1 MAYSNR
7 RWRVKG
13 SGSKEEALNSVTG
26 KRGAALRVRIG
37 LLVLLM
43 AGLPTMA
50 KVEVD
55 FNPDLDFSQFKTYA
69 YIGGVEHLVMLQLNP
84 ELINDRVHRAVQRE
98 LTKKGL
104 REVQPSE
111 NPELVVRYWANSQVQ
126 VNVAAT
132 GNWGPYGS
140 YLGTYWGFLYDTM
153 SASSTREGMLVL
165 DLIDAKNKDLAWRM
179 YLVRKIVK
187 VDKDW
192 KKADQDFRKGF
203 ESYPPSAKQIER
215 KKEERANEKP
225 KPEPMQCA
233 VGGMDA
239 TAFPGWRRE

>member
-1 MAYSNR
+1 MNR
-7 RWRVKG
+7 V
-13 SGSKEEALNSVTG
+13 SG

-43 AGLPTMA
+43 AGLPAMA

-55 FNPDLDFSQFKTYA
+55 FNPNLDFSQFKTYA

-111 NPELVVRYWANSQVQ
+111 NPDLVVRYWANSPVQ

-132 GNWGPYGS
+132 GKRLAIGGPMG
-140 YLGTYWGFLYDTM
+140 LTWERTG
-153 SASSTREGMLVL
+153 
-165 DLIDAKNKDLAWRM
+165 
-179 YLVRKIVK
+179 
-187 VDKDW
+187 
-192 KKADQDFRKGF
+192 DFCTT
-203 ESYPPSAKQIER
+203 P
-215 KKEERANEKP
+215 
-225 KPEPMQCA
+225 
-233 VGGMDA
+233 
-239 TAFPGWRRE
+239 

>member
-7 RWRVKG
+7 RWLVKRSGGKGESMNRV
-13 SGSKEEALNSVTG
+13 SGN
-26 KRGAALRVRIG
+26 RGAALRVRIG

-43 AGLPTMA
+43 AGLPAMA

-98 LTKKGL
+98 LTEKGL

-111 NPELVVRYWANSQVQ
+111 NPDLVVRYWANSQVQ

-165 DLIDAKNKDLAWRM
+165 DLIAAKNKDLAWRK

-203 ESYPPSAKQIER
+203 ESYPPSAKQIEQ
-215 KKEERANEKP
+215 KKEGRANEKP
-225 KPEPMQCA
+225 KPEPMQ
-233 VGGMDA
+233 
-239 TAFPGWRRE
+239 